1 MTMTEATVKKM
12 KMTNLAEELGTEYLS
27 DIYKVLSN
35 ILNKRKSFFAY
46 GRISNRGVPHM
57 VIKDKV
63 SNVKYSLCYF
73 ATTNKWTLF
82 TNYLSKDKN
91 KEQEKIKFDTAR
103 DALNYLIDLRNSS
116 VKEN

>member
-1 MTMTEATVKKM
+1 MTVTEDTVKTM

-57 VIKDKV
+57 VIQD
-63 SNVKYSLCYF
+63 
-73 ATTNKWTLF
+73 KWTLF
-82 TNYLSKDKN
+82 TNYLSKVN
-91 KEQEKIKFDTAR
+91 NSEKIKFDTAR
-103 DALNYLIDLRNSS
+103 DALNYLIDLRRLS